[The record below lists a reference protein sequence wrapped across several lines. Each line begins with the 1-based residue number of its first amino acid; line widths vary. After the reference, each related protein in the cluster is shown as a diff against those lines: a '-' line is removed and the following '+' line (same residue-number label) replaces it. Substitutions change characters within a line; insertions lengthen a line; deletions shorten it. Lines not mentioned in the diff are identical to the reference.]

1 MRRRFTNASIKWRGN
16 TKVMSVRVPA
26 PIVEVIEAAVGKPDL
41 PNQGAVLQDALALW
55 AMLEQRAD
63 AS

>member
-1 MRRRFTNASIKWRGN
+1 
-16 TKVMSVRVPA
+16 MSVRVPA